1 MRSGGFLSVKSYL
14 GFASLLI
21 LTSSLLY
28 PVTLTSYHI
37 TEVVHAEDD
46 APQELEAFQGYLDPA
61 PRGMDIRYAWTLPGG
76 HGENIRIV
84 DIEYNWN
91 LSHNDL
97 LHITS
102 DLFIFVKGVN
112 PLPEQAL
119 NEGNKN
125 HGTAVLGELVA
136 APDGIGVTGIAYRAK
151 LGLINPLTQGSAPDV
166 SGAIKRATSVMEPGD
181 VILLEQ
187 QSFAGPRL
195 DLQTGRGLLP
205 IEYEPEVF
213 TAIKAA
219 TNKGIIVVES
229 AGNGFENLDHPAYN
243 GLFDRSNRDSGA
255 IIVGAGLPEGGVYGP
270 GPDLMRTGESNY
282 GSRVDVQGWG
292 RFVTTTGYGD
302 LRREQGEN
310 NWYTDLFGATSGATA
325 MVAGAAAVLQSIIK
339 ERGLAPLSPAELR
352 RLLVTTGTP
361 QISSLGERIGPRPN
375 LRAAL
380 AALNG
385 DVSVL
390 EPKITGIKFKK
401 SGGKL
406 TVDGEGFLTDD
417 SIIEI
422 DGQAVTR
429 LKYPS
434 GYRLSNGTTTRIM
447 TKSNVSE
454 MIPPGVEVSIT
465 VFTPSTGK
473 RSEPFLYRR
482 E

>member
-1 MRSGGFLSVKSYL
+1 
-14 GFASLLI
+14 
-21 LTSSLLY
+21 LTSNY
-28 PVTLTSYHI
+28 I
-37 TEVVHAEDD
+37 ADAARREDAE
-46 APQELEAFQGYLDPA
+46 PQELEAFQGYLDPA

-97 LHITS
+97 LHVTS

-112 PLPEQAL
+112 PPEQVL

-125 HGTAVLGELVA
+125 HGTAVLGELIA
-136 APDGIGVTGIAYRAK
+136 APDGVGVTGIAYRAK
-151 LGLINPLTQGSAPDV
+151 LGLINPLTQGTVPDV
-166 SGAIKRATSVMEPGD
+166 AGAINRAASAIRPGD

-195 DLQTGRGLLP
+195 DLQAGRGLLP
-205 IEYEPEVF
+205 IEFEPDVF
-213 TAIKAA
+213 AAIKAA
-219 TNKGIIVVES
+219 TNKGIIVIES
-229 AGNGFENLDHPAYN
+229 AGNGFENLDHPAYD
-243 GLFDRSNRDSGA
+243 GKFDRNRRDSGA

-270 GPDLMRTGESNY
+270 GPDLTRTEESNY

-292 RFVTTTGYGD
+292 RFIATTGYGD

-310 NWYTDLFGATSGATA
+310 NWYTDIFGATSGATA
-325 MVAGAAAVLQSIIK
+325 MVGGAAAVLQSIIK
-339 ERGLAPLSPAELR
+339 ERGLPPLSPGELR
-352 RLLVTTGTP
+352 QLLSRTGTP
-361 QISSLGERIGPRPN
+361 QTSGLAERIGSRPN

-380 AALNG
+380 AALDG

-390 EPKITGIKFKK
+390 TPEITGIKFKK

-406 TVDGEGFLTDD
+406 VVDGESFLVDD
-417 SIIEI
+417 SIIEVE
-422 DGQAVTR
+422 GQAITR

-434 GYRLSNGTTTRIM
+434 GYALSNGTTTRIM
-447 TKSNVSE
+447 TKGNVSE

-465 VFTPSTGK
+465 VFTPGTGK
-473 RSEPFLYRR
+473 RSEAFRFSR
-482 E
+482 K

>member
-1 MRSGGFLSVKSYL
+1 VRFFLVL
-14 GFASLLI
+14 AFLFI
-21 LTSSLLY
+21 LTSSLLS
-28 PVTLTSYHI
+28 PLSLTGIY
-37 TEVVHAEDD
+37 VAGNARDDD
-46 APQELEAFQGYLDPA
+46 AGPQELEAFQGYLDPA

-97 LHITS
+97 LPVTS

-112 PLPEQAL
+112 PLPEQEL

-136 APDGIGVTGIAYRAK
+136 TPDGIGVTGIAYRAK
-151 LGLINPLTQGSAPDV
+151 LGLINPLTQGSVPDV
-166 SGAIKRATSVMEPGD
+166 AGAIKRATSVLRPGD

-195 DLQTGRGLLP
+195 DLQNGRGLLP
-205 IEYEPEVF
+205 IEYEPDVF
-213 TAIKAA
+213 AAIKAA
-219 TNKGIIVVES
+219 TGKGVVVVES
-229 AGNGFENLDHPAYN
+229 AGNGFENLDHPAYD
-243 GLFDRSNRDSGA
+243 GLFDRDRRDSGA

-270 GPDLMRTGESNY
+270 GPDLLRTEESNY
-282 GSRVDVQGWG
+282 GSCVDVQGWG
-292 RFVTTTGYGD
+292 RFVTTAGYGV

-339 ERGLAPLSPAELR
+339 ERGLEPLAPTELR
-352 RLLVTTGTP
+352 RLLIVTGTP
-361 QISSLGERIGPRPN
+361 QTTGLDERIGPRPN
-375 LRAAL
+375 IRAAVAVL
-380 AALNG
+380 DGN
-385 DVSVL
+385 VSVL

-406 TVDGEGFLTDD
+406 IVDGENFLAGD
-417 SIIEI
+417 SVIEV
-422 DGQAVTR
+422 DGQAAAR

-434 GYRLSNGTTTRIM
+434 GYVLSNGTTTRIM
-447 TKSNVSE
+447 TKDNVSQ
-454 MIPPGVEVSIT
+454 MLPPGVEVSIT
-465 VFTPSTGK
+465 VFTPTTGK
-473 RSEPFLYRR
+473 RSQARIYRR
-482 E
+482 Q

>member
-1 MRSGGFLSVKSYL
+1 MRFYL
-14 GFASLLI
+14 VFACLF
-21 LTSSLLY
+21 
-28 PVTLTSYHI
+28 TLTTSFLFPLPSTPGY
-37 TEVVHAEDD
+37 VAALAHADD
-46 APQELEAFQGYLDPA
+46 SEPQELEAFQGYLDPA

-76 HGENIRIV
+76 RGENVRIV

-91 LSHNDL
+91 LNHNDL
-97 LHITS
+97 LHVTS

-112 PLPEQAL
+112 PLPEQVL

-136 APDGIGVTGIAYRAK
+136 APDGVGVTGIAYRAK
-151 LGLINPLTQGSAPDV
+151 LGLINPLTQGSVPDV
-166 SGAIKRATSVMEPGD
+166 AGAINRAAAAVRPGD
-181 VILLEQ
+181 IILLEQ

-213 TAIKAA
+213 AAIKAA
-219 TNKGIIVVES
+219 TDKGVIVVES
-229 AGNGFENLDHPAYN
+229 AGNGFENLDHPAYD
-243 GLFDRSNRDSGA
+243 GAFDRNKRDSGA

-270 GPDLMRTGESNY
+270 GPDLTRTAESNY
-282 GSRVDVQGWG
+282 GSCVDVQGWG
-292 RFVTTTGYGD
+292 RFVATTGYGD

-339 ERGLAPLSPAELR
+339 ERGLAPLGPSELR
-352 RLLVTTGTP
+352 RLLIKTGTP
-361 QISSLGERIGPRPN
+361 QTSGLGERIGPRPN
-375 LRAAL
+375 IRAAI
-380 AALNG
+380 AALDG
-385 DVSVL
+385 DVSAP

-406 TVDGEGFLTDD
+406 IVDGENFLAGD

-422 DGQAVTR
+422 DGQPAPR

-434 GYRLSNGTTTRIM
+434 GYVLSNGTTTRIM
-447 TKSNVSE
+447 TKGNVSE

-465 VFTPSTGK
+465 VFTPGTGK
-473 RSEPFLYRR
+473 RSESFSYRR